1 MGSLAGKSPANT
13 YKSLLK
19 VADETN
25 GVSGTA
31 SQIEDGEG
39 TSTCISVGDDNF
51 KVKPQSDNTTT
62 TFEVENASGSNLLT
76 VDSSNSVVKV
86 GTSQVSATTQL
97 LTFSC
102 FRLIPNASGTH
113 MFVPVH
119 GMAEFGANQAQEAT
133 GGTGT
138 DPDATLDK
146 GATTDELINM
156 LFNVPFNITIDAVK
170 VFASTD
176 QDTDCTLNY
185 HLMSYTMVADG
196 TTNDGNLSGGVVLAD
211 GQATSVDRNVLKSTD
226 LTIQSSSVTSGKVI
240 ACFVENETNTDDV
253 NLQVQVKYH
262 IA

>member
-25 GVSGTA
+25 GVSDTI

-39 TSTCISVGDDNF
+39 TASCLSVTRAQLHVKGLADSTGTLQVKNTGGSSIL
-51 KVKPQSDNTTT
+51 KVDT
-62 TFEVENASGSNLLT
+62 
-76 VDSSNSVVKV
+76 SNSAVLV
-86 GTSQVSATTQL
+86 GSSLVNATTQL
-97 LTFSC
+97 LSFAGY
-102 FRLIPNASGTH
+102 RIVSGSSGQH
-113 MFVPVH
+113 MFVPC
-119 GMAEFGANQAQEAT
+119 GGNGFNASIAEIN

-138 DPDATLDK
+138 DPNTTLDK
-146 GATTDELINM
+146 TTTTDETVNM
-156 LFNVPFNITIDAVK
+156 LFNVPFNMTIDAVK

-176 QDTDCTLNY
+176 QDADCTLNY
-185 HLMSYTMVADG
+185 HLMSYDMVADG
-196 TTNDGNLSGGVVLAD
+196 TTSDGDLSNGVVLAD

-240 ACFVENETNTDDV
+240 ACFVENETNTNDI
-253 NLQVQVKYH
+253 NIQVQVKYH

>member
-25 GVSGTA
+25 GVSGTK
-31 SQIEDGEG
+31 STIEDGEG
-39 TSTCISVGDDNF
+39 TASALSLSNQVVHIQGSAD
-51 KVKPQSDNTTT
+51 
-62 TFEVENASGSNLLT
+62 ASGTMKVMKSNGDLLFA
-76 VDSSNSVVKV
+76 VDTSNSLVKV

-97 LTFSC
+97 LTFRGY
-102 FRLIPNASGTH
+102 RLVAGSAGTH
-113 MFVPVH
+113 MFVPC
-119 GMAEFGANQAQEAT
+119 GGAGFSNLAEIT

-138 DPDATLDK
+138 DPSTSFDK
-146 GATTDELINM
+146 TTTTDETVHM
-156 LFNVPFNITIDAVK
+156 LFNVPYNMIIDSVK

-185 HLMSYTMVADG
+185 HVMSYDMVADG
-196 TTNDGNLSGGVVLAD
+196 TTNDGNLSNGTVLAD
-211 GQATSVDRNVLKSTD
+211 GQATSVDRNVIKSTD

-240 ACFVENETNTDDV
+240 ACFVENETNTDDI

>member
-25 GVSGTA
+25 GVSDTL

-39 TSTCISVGDDNF
+39 TASCLSVTRAQLQVKGLEDSTGTLQVKKSGGASILKVDTSNNAVLVG
-51 KVKPQSDNTTT
+51 
-62 TFEVENASGSNLLT
+62 
-76 VDSSNSVVKV
+76 SSLVN
-86 GTSQVSATTQL
+86 ATTQL
-97 LTFSC
+97 LTFSAY
-102 FRLIPNASGTH
+102 RLVPYSSSHHT
-113 MFVPVH
+113 FVPVH
-119 GMAEFGANQAQEAT
+119 GMSEFVQHVQEIQ
-133 GGTGT
+133 GGSGT
-138 DPDATLDK
+138 DPNTTIDK
-146 GATTDELINM
+146 TTTTDELVNM
-156 LFNVPFNITIDAVK
+156 LFNVPFNMTIDAVK

-185 HLMSYTMVADG
+185 HLMSYDMTADG
-196 TTNDGNLSGGVVLAD
+196 TTNDGNLSNGTVLAD
-211 GQATSVDRNVLKSTD
+211 GQATSVDRNVIKSTD

-240 ACFVENETNTDDV
+240 ACFVENETNTDDI

>member
-1 MGSLAGKSPANT
+1 MGCLAGKSPANT

-97 LTFSC
+97 LTFNAYRIVPS
-102 FRLIPNASGTH
+102 ASGTH
-113 MFVPVH
+113 MFVSL
-119 GMAEFGANQAQEAT
+119 GSMEFASNSAEIA

-138 DPDATLDK
+138 DPDTTKDM
-146 GATTDELINM
+146 GNQTDELSCM
-156 LFNVPFNITIDAVK
+156 LFPVPFNITIDACK
-170 VFASTD
+170 VLISTD
-176 QDTDCTLNY
+176 TDTDTVCNV
-185 HLMSYTMVADG
+185 HLMSYDMVADG
-196 TTNDGNLSGGVVLAD
+196 TTNDGNLSNGTVLAD
-211 GQATSVDRNVLKSTD
+211 GQATAVDRSVLKSID

-240 ACFVENETNTDDV
+240 ACFVENETNTNDI
-253 NLQVQVKYH
+253 NIQVQVKYH

>member
-25 GVSGTA
+25 GVSGTI
-31 SQIEDGEG
+31 SNIEDGEG
-39 TSTCISVGDDNF
+39 TTSSMQVSNSQF
-51 KVKPQSDNTTT
+51 RVKPNSNTTGT
-62 TFEVENASGSNLLT
+62 LQIKN
-76 VDSSNSVVKV
+76 SSNQSILQVDTSNSLVKV

-97 LTFSC
+97 LTFRGY
-102 FRLIPNASGTH
+102 RLVAGSAGTH
-113 MFVPVH
+113 MFVPC
-119 GMAEFGANQAQEAT
+119 GGAGFSNLAEIT

-138 DPDATLDK
+138 DPSTSFDK
-146 GATTDELINM
+146 TTTTDETVHM
-156 LFNVPFNITIDAVK
+156 LFNVPYNMIIDAVK

-185 HLMSYTMVADG
+185 HLMSYDMVADG
-196 TTNDGNLSGGVVLAD
+196 TTNDGNLSNGTVLAD

-240 ACFVENETNTDDV
+240 ACFVENETNTDDI

>member
-97 LTFSC
+97 LTFSA
-102 FRLIPNASGTH
+102 FRIVPTAGSH
-113 MFVPVH
+113 YFVPVH
-119 GMAEFGANQAQEAT
+119 GMAEFGTNQAHEIT
-133 GGTGT
+133 GGSGT
-138 DPDATLDK
+138 DPDTTIDK
-146 GATTDELINM
+146 TSTTDDTVNM
-156 LFNVPFNITIDAVK
+156 LFNVPFNMTIDAVK

-185 HLMSYTMVADG
+185 HVMSYDMVADG
-196 TTNDGNLSGGVVLAD
+196 TTNDGNLSNGTVLAD
-211 GQATSVDRNVLKSTD
+211 GQATSVDRNVLKSID

-240 ACFVENETNTDDV
+240 ACFVENVTNTDDI
-253 NLQVQVKYH
+253 NIQVQVKYH

>member
-25 GVSGTA
+25 GVSTTT

-76 VDSSNSVVKV
+76 VDTSNSVVKV
-86 GTSQVSATTQL
+86 GTSQVSANTQL
-97 LTFSC
+97 LNFVGYRIVPATAGFHY
-102 FRLIPNASGTH
+102 FVGLGTS
-113 MFVPVH
+113 
-119 GMAEFGANQAQEAT
+119 EFADNNVETNMGN
-133 GGTGT
+133 GT
-138 DPDATLDK
+138 DPYTSIDK
-146 GATTDELINM
+146 GTSTQFFATF
-156 LFNVPFNITIDAVK
+156 LFPVPFNITIDACK
-170 VFASTD
+170 SFISSEA
-176 QDTDCTLNY
+176 DTDIVVNT
-185 HLMSYTMVADG
+185 HLMSYDMVADG
-196 TTNDGNLSGGVVLAD
+196 TTNDGNLSNGVVLAD
-211 GQATSVDRNVLKSTD
+211 GQATAVDRSVLKQTD

-240 ACFVENETNTDDV
+240 ACCVENVTNTDDIHV
-253 NLQVQVKYH
+253 QVQVKYH

>member
-25 GVSGTA
+25 GVSDTF

-39 TSTCISVGDDNF
+39 TASCLSVTRAQLQVKGLEDSTGTLQVKKSGGASILKVDTSNNAVLVG
-51 KVKPQSDNTTT
+51 
-62 TFEVENASGSNLLT
+62 
-76 VDSSNSVVKV
+76 SSLVN
-86 GTSQVSATTQL
+86 ATTQL
-97 LTFSC
+97 LTFSAY
-102 FRLIPNASGTH
+102 RLVPYSSSHHT
-113 MFVPVH
+113 FVPVH
-119 GMAEFGANQAQEAT
+119 GMSEFVQHVQEIQ
-133 GGTGT
+133 GGSGT
-138 DPDATLDK
+138 DPNTTIDK
-146 GATTDELINM
+146 TTTTDELVNM
-156 LFNVPFNITIDAVK
+156 LFNVPFNMTIDAVK

-185 HLMSYTMVADG
+185 HLMSYDMVADG
-196 TTNDGNLSGGVVLAD
+196 TTNDGNLSNGTVLAD
-211 GQATSVDRNVLKSTD
+211 GQATSVDRNVIKSTD

-240 ACFVENETNTDDV
+240 ACFVKNETNTDDI

>member
-25 GVSGTA
+25 GVSDTI

-39 TSTCISVGDDNF
+39 TASSLSVTRSQLHVKGLADSTGTLQVKKSGGASILKVDTSNNAVLVG
-51 KVKPQSDNTTT
+51 
-62 TFEVENASGSNLLT
+62 
-76 VDSSNSVVKV
+76 SSLVN
-86 GTSQVSATTQL
+86 ATTQL

-102 FRLIPNASGTH
+102 FRLIPNAAGTH

-119 GMAEFGANQAQEAT
+119 GMAEFGANQAQELQ

-138 DPDATLDK
+138 DPNTSADK
-146 GATTDELINM
+146 GATTDELVNM

-185 HLMSYTMVADG
+185 HLMSFDMVNDG
-196 TTNDGNLSGGVVLAD
+196 TTNDGNLSNGTVLAD

-240 ACFVENETNTDDV
+240 ACLVENETNTDDI

>member
-25 GVSGTA
+25 GVSGTI
-31 SQIEDGEG
+31 STIEDGEG
-39 TSTCISVGDDNF
+39 T
-51 KVKPQSDNTTT
+51 
-62 TFEVENASGSNLLT
+62 ASSMQ
-76 VDSSNSVVKV
+76 VSNSQFRVQPNTNTV
-86 GTSQVSATTQL
+86 GTLQIKNQGGASILKVDTSNSAVLVGSSLVNATTQL
-97 LTFSC
+97 LTFSAY
-102 FRLIPNASGTH
+102 RLIPGSTSQH

-119 GMAEFGANQAQEAT
+119 GMAEFGTNQAHEIN

-138 DPDATLDK
+138 DPNTSLDK
-146 GATTDELINM
+146 GTTTDELVNM
-156 LFNVPFNITIDAVK
+156 LFNVPFNMTIDAVK

-185 HLMSYTMVADG
+185 HLMSYDMTADG
-196 TTNDGNLSGGVVLAD
+196 TTNDGNLSNGTVLAD

-240 ACFVENETNTDDV
+240 ACFVENETNTDDI
-253 NLQVQVKYH
+253 NIQVQVKYH

>member
-1 MGSLAGKSPANT
+1 MGSLAGKSPKDT

-51 KVKPQSDNTTT
+51 KVKPQSDNTTI

-97 LTFSC
+97 LTFNAFNLVPS
-102 FRLIPNASGTH
+102 ASGTH
-113 MFVPVH
+113 MVVGLGGLEYNS
-119 GMAEFGANQAQEAT
+119 GMAERT
-133 GGTGT
+133 IGTGT
-138 DPDATLDK
+138 NPLTSLDAGT
-146 GATTDELINM
+146 ATDDYTNAIFPVPYNM
-156 LFNVPFNITIDAVK
+156 TIDAVK
-170 VFASTD
+170 VLSSTNE
-176 QDTDCTLNY
+176 DTDTILNF
-185 HLMSYTMVADG
+185 HLMSYDMVADG
-196 TTNDGNLSGGVVLAD
+196 TTNDGNLSNGVVLAD
-211 GQATSVDRNVLKSTD
+211 GQATSVDRSVTKSTD
-226 LTIQSSSVTSGKVI
+226 LTIQSSSVTSGKI
-240 ACFVENETNTDDV
+240 IMCSVENETNTNDI
-253 NLQVQVKYH
+253 NIQVQVKYH